1 MIENDVQEQL
11 VKIGAQ
17 MRKDYSD
24 ALRDINIHVGQDR
37 ALCQLWKE
45 DGITQI
51 QLSERMGCEPPTVS
65 NMVNKL
71 ENYGL
76 VQRSRDK
83 KDARISRVYLTDRG
97 REIHVPVSEIWNKQQ
112 EKLLQGIQ
120 QDELVLVKRI
130 LQQMIHNLT

>member
-1 MIENDVQEQL
+1 MVEDDVQEQL
-11 VKIGAQ
+11 VKIGAK

-45 DGITQI
+45 DGITQV
-51 QLSERMGCEPPTVS
+51 QLSERISCEPPTVS
-65 NMVNKL
+65 NMVKKL
-71 ENYGL
+71 EDYGL

-83 KDARISRVYLTDRG
+83 HDARISRVYLTERG
-97 REIHVPVSEIWNKQQ
+97 REIQAPVSEIWNKQQ

-120 QDELVLVKRI
+120 QDELFLVRRI
-130 LQQMIHNLT
+130 LQQMLQNLT

>member
-1 MIENDVQEQL
+1 MIEDDVRDQL
-11 VKIGAQ
+11 VKIGAL

-24 ALRDINIHVGQDR
+24 ALRDISIHVGQDR

-71 ENYGL
+71 EDYGL

-83 KDARISRVYLTDRG
+83 NDARISRVYLTDRG
-97 REIHVPVSEIWNKQQ
+97 REIQAPVSSIWNKQG

-120 QDELVLVKRI
+120 QDELVLVRRI

>member
-1 MIENDVQEQL
+1 MVEGDVREQL

-65 NMVNKL
+65 NMVKKL

-76 VQRSRDK
+76 VERRRDK
-83 KDARISRVYLTDRG
+83 SDARISRVYLTDQG
-97 REIHVPVSEIWNKQQ
+97 REIQNPISEVWNKQE

-120 QDELVLVKRI
+120 EEEIVLVRSI
-130 LQQMIHNLT
+130 LQKMIHNLN